1 MQNSK
6 LKISKKFLITLLS
19 ITIIF
24 VSIHF
29 FMENNQRF
37 YSKTIAKI
45 TSVDEKFSKIEAIN
59 GKKENIKEQNIQA
72 IIKNGKHKGKKIQ
85 LLNKTSF
92 SQVNDL
98 DLKINDE
105 VFITTKEDSNKNLI
119 SAKIIGFKRDKY
131 MGYITI
137 LFIFFILLIGRYKGL
152 RSLISLSINILIFSL
167 LIEMFLHGYNLTI
180 LSIII
185 SILFVILSI
194 TIVCGVN
201 KKTLAS
207 IISTLI
213 STLITILISL
223 LVITLNDWNGIH
235 FESMEFLTHPPVK
248 IFLVEILIGTLGA
261 IMDIAIS
268 VSASIKE
275 IYDTYPDIET
285 KKLIQSGIEIG
296 KDMMGTMTNTLLF
309 AYISGSIPIILL
321 LLRNRYSISYIVNI
335 NLSLEF
341 IRAITG
347 SIGVVLC
354 IPISIYI
361 SVFFIKNFRLEKL
374 RK

>member
-296 KDMMGTMTNTLLF
+296 KDMIGTMTNTLLF

>member
-45 TSVDEKFSKIEAIN
+45 TSVDEKLSKIEAIN

>member
-45 TSVDEKFSKIEAIN
+45 TSVDEKLSKIEAIN

-261 IMDIAIS
+261 IMDISIS